1 MSVRDLAITHAAECR
16 AAIANGKPRPKW
28 EGGSLSGTYL
38 GGADLGGADLGGAD
52 LGGAD
57 LGGTYL
63 GGTNLGG
70 ADLGGADL
78 GGADLVGADLVGAN
92 LWGANLVGAN
102 LAGAYLWGAKGIA
115 SFGPVGVEG
124 RIIYGITHANG
135 TRFQAGC
142 FWGTADELRAA
153 IAEKYADGSGLEKYR
168 ASYLLAV
175 DVIIAALAA
184 QE

>member
-57 LGGTYL
+57 LGGAYL

-70 ADLGGADL
+70 T
-78 GGADLVGADLVGAN
+78 
-92 LWGANLVGAN
+92 
-102 LAGAYLWGAKGIA
+102 KGIA
-115 SFGPVGVEG
+115 SFGPVGNEH
-124 RIIYGITHANG
+124 RIIYGVSHTDG

-142 FWGTADELRAA
+142 FWGTADKLRAA